1 MHIQTRLNPFRIS
14 KGIFCF
20 CLILIAAIAGAQ
32 PKAEW
37 NTTKVD
43 FKDVQRGE
51 VLNLNFV
58 VTNTG
63 NAPLILQDGE
73 VSCSCT
79 SVDYSSKPI
88 LPGQSATVTI
98 IFNTKTVYGRQDRIV
113 KFYSNASEK
122 PVNLRYK
129 GYVIYEK

>member
-1 MHIQTRLNPFRIS
+1 MLIQSNLNPFRFS

-20 CLILIAAIAGAQ
+20 CLLLLSTVALAQ

-37 NTTKVD
+37 KTTKID
-43 FKDVQRGE
+43 FKEVQRGE
-51 VLNLNFV
+51 VLNLDFV

-63 NAPLILQDGE
+63 NAPLILQEGE

-88 LPGQSATVTI
+88 LPGQSATVTVV
-98 IFNTKTVYGRQDRIV
+98 FNTKTVYGRQDRIV

-122 PVNLRYK
+122 PVSLRYK
-129 GYVIYEK
+129 GYVMYEK

>member
-1 MHIQTRLNPFRIS
+1 MRIQCSLNPFRIS

-20 CLILIAAIAGAQ
+20 CVLLLSTAALAQ
-32 PKAEW
+32 PKAAW

-43 FKDVQRGE
+43 FKEVQRGE
-51 VLNLNFV
+51 VLNLDFV

-79 SVDYSSKPI
+79 TVEYSSKPI
-88 LPGQSATVTI
+88 LPGQSATVTVV
-98 IFNTKTVYGRQDRIV
+98 FNTKTVYGRQDRIV

>member
-1 MHIQTRLNPFRIS
+1 MHIQSIQNPFRIS

-20 CLILIAAIAGAQ
+20 YLLLVSFAATAQ

-37 NTTKVD
+37 KTTKVE

-51 VLNLNFV
+51 VLNFDFV

-63 NAPLILQDGE
+63 NAPLVLQEGE

-88 LPGQSATVTI
+88 LPGQSATVTVV
-98 IFNTKTVYGRQDRIV
+98 FNTKTVYGRQDRIV

-129 GYVIYEK
+129 GYVIYKK